1 MTRSTDAER
10 GYKDR
15 LAGYYDKWYRYNR
28 PDGGAL
34 YDEGYRQGIQA
45 AEREV
50 VTIIPDLNACRPG
63 R

>member
-1 MTRSTDAER
+1 MRKRTDRQWGIADAKV
-10 GYKDR
+10 GV
-15 LAGYYDKWYRYNR
+15 YDKWYTYNR